1 MQRSGFGLAA
11 VIVALGLLGAGC
23 AAPGDSSGPQTSAPA
38 TSPPSAVTTPTSS
51 PSAPP
56 TTTPTATPTV
66 TPSATP
72 TASRELLP
80 VPSVKPP
87 GFAAAPAGTG
97 VQRYLDQKLSWSSCG
112 TLQCADVRVPL
123 DWSEPDGQ
131 AITLRVGKRP
141 ATATPRL
148 GSLFVNP
155 GGPGGSGVQLA
166 ANFDR
171 DGLEQYDVVG
181 WDPRGAGDSTP
192 VRCQDDAAMDDY
204 YATDFSP
211 DSTAEDKVWLAANA
225 KLARSCLARS
235 GSLLEHISTL
245 DTVKDLDFLRERLG
259 NKLLNYLGYSYGT
272 EIGAVY
278 AQTFP
283 STVGRLVLDGAVDI
297 TGTDDVTQA
306 IGFERALGAF
316 AEWCAPRADCHLGM
330 TKDAVQQSVVAL
342 LKATDAKPLQVG
354 DRTMT
359 QALAATGVIQA
370 LYYDDRVFPY
380 LGNALAE
387 ARAGRGA
394 MLLALADDYN
404 GRDQDGR
411 YGSLLTSYFAI
422 SCTEESG
429 TIAAAR
435 SRADVAAKDAP
446 VVGPFF
452 GVDYTCTQWPVAPAP
467 PLPKL
472 IGKGAAPI
480 VVIGTTNDPAT
491 PYEQAIGMA
500 KQLDSGVLVTLKGE
514 GHTAYGRNSCINQV
528 VQRYLTAGKVPA
540 DGTTCG

>member
-1 MQRSGFGLAA
+1 MQRSGFGLVA
-11 VIVALGLLGAGC
+11 VFVLLGLVGSGC
-23 AAPGDSSGPQTSAPA
+23 TAPGDPAGPTTSAPA
-38 TSPPSAVTTPTSS
+38 TSTPAAVPTPSAS
-51 PSAPP
+51 PSTIPP
-56 TTTPTATPTV
+56 ASATPTATPT
-66 TPSATP
+66 T
-72 TASRELLP
+72 SRELLP
-80 VPSVKPP
+80 VPKVKPP
-87 GFAAAPAGTG
+87 GFVAAPPGTG
-97 VQRYLDQKLSWSSCG
+97 VQRYLDQKLSWRSCG
-112 TLQCADVRVPL
+112 TLACADVRVPL

-131 AITLRVGKRP
+131 AITLRVGKRA

-171 DGLEQYDVVG
+171 DGLQQYDIVG

-192 VRCQDDAAMDDY
+192 VVCQGARAMDDY

-211 DSTAEDKVWLAANA
+211 DSTQEDKAWLAANT
-225 KLARSCLARS
+225 KLARSCLANS

-245 DTVKDLDFLRERLG
+245 DTVKDLDFLRKLLG

-278 AQTFP
+278 AQTYA
-283 STVGRLVLDGAVDI
+283 STVGRMVLDGAVDI
-297 TGTDDVTQA
+297 TGTDSVTQA
-306 IGFERALGAF
+306 IGFERAFGAF
-316 AEWCAPRADCHLGM
+316 AEWCAPRADCHLGV
-330 TKDAVQQSVVAL
+330 TKAAVQQSVVEL
-342 LKATDAKPLQVG
+342 LKATDAKPLTVG

-359 QALAATGVIQA
+359 QALVATGVIQA
-370 LYYDDRVFPY
+370 LYYDERVFPY

-404 GRDQDGR
+404 GRDRNGQ

-422 SCTEESG
+422 SCTEETG

-435 SRADVAAKDAP
+435 SRAAVAAKDAP
-446 VVGPFF
+446 VFGPYF

-472 IGKGAAPI
+472 VGKGAAPI

-491 PYEQAIGMA
+491 PYEQAVGMA

-514 GHTAYGRNSCINQV
+514 GHTAYGRNTCVNQV
-528 VQRYLTAGKVPA
+528 VQRYLAAGKVPA